1 MCYNNKKYG
10 VPLMSC
16 TGCDARRIIMKQ
28 MAEKA
33 KKSWDALI
41 SKYSEKTNTAKVE
54 IENESKSEHGRAIID
69 SKSKDDGSDAEPE
82 QINSDSD
89 GSSKPTYPDPEP
101 ANESNSESPGSSNEP
116 E

>member
-1 MCYNNKKYG
+1 
-10 VPLMSC
+10 MSC

-82 QINSDSD
+82 QINSGPD
-89 GSSKPTYPDPEP
+89 GSSKSAYPDPEP
-101 ANESNSESPGSSNEP
+101 TNESNFEPSGSSNEP